1 MYITLGASL
10 GPSVHMLNQRHNSQ
24 NVIME
29 NEADGV
35 SSAVVKTL
43 ILFFLSLL
51 KFFQLSWV
59 LLKYLQFS
67 KLPWELPI

>member
-1 MYITLGASL
+1 MYIMLGASL

-29 NEADGV
+29 EEEDGV

-51 KFFQLSWV
+51 KFFQLS
-59 LLKYLQFS
+59 
-67 KLPWELPI
+67 